1 MKYASCKRD
10 TFTKISTTVYT
21 IELTDFARPEIEIS
35 LTAFGYQFPEPITL
49 KAEDPAET
57 PRASFEGIGLKD
69 GYLVNA
75 KGALYNVGDG
85 KWHLADSNKILIT
98 PRQTGFTVFGNKY
111 LSRIMVK
118 NRSPLGLYSDT
129 QRIYVSENDPKPDWI
144 KKTADTPLGNE
155 ILHTAGTEYRKI
167 DDSQWTLSGDSVRN
181 LEKGRYEFRLKAT
194 ENVYASESVFIDIEN
209 FGNALPE
216 KTLTGI
222 GVTTLPAKTQY
233 LEEADKLDVTG
244 GKVTLYYSN
253 GTSEVIELNEKMV
266 TGFDNTK
273 IGRQT
278 LTVTYQGR
286 TTTFGVEI
294 IARKPSAATEK
305 VEQKEL
311 TEVPEALQGTRYD
324 TVAKIREALEQKILQ
339 NLPAF
344 AANSDKQKTI
354 LFDAQLMITENGVS
368 RPATKAEVE
377 ARGGITIVI
386 PYPAGTNK
394 DDFVFTVAHMLTMD
408 MSGMHAGDIELPE
421 ITLADAGLQVT
432 LKGLSPVMVG
442 YVAKAA
448 ETPATGDSFQIA
460 VWGGL
465 SMAAACGAAY
475 VVLTQHRKKEQ
486 DQ

>member
-1 MKYASCKRD
+1 M
-10 TFTKISTTVYT
+10 
-21 IELTDFARPEIEIS
+21 
-35 LTAFGYQFPEPITL
+35 
-49 KAEDPAET
+49 
-57 PRASFEGIGLKD
+57 
-69 GYLVNA
+69 
-75 KGALYNVGDG
+75 GDG

-144 KKTADTPLGNE
+144 KKTADTPLSNE
-155 ILHTAGTEYRKI
+155 ILYTAGTEYRKA

-181 LEKGRYEFRLKAT
+181 LGKGRYEFRLKAA

-209 FGNALPE
+209 FENALPQ

-233 LEEADKLDVTG
+233 LENTDKLDVTG
-244 GKVTLYYSN
+244 GKVTLYYSD
-253 GTSEVIELNEKMV
+253 GTSEVIGLTEKMV

-273 IGRQT
+273 AGNQT
-278 LTVTYQGR
+278 LTVTYGDK
-286 TTTFGVEI
+286 TTTFDVKI
-294 IARKPSAATEK
+294 IARKPAAVTEK

-311 TEVPEALQGTRYD
+311 TEVPEALRNTKYD
-324 TVAKIREALEQKILQ
+324 TVAKIKEAMEQKILQ
-339 NLPAF
+339 GLPAS
-344 AANSDKQKTI
+344 AANSDQQKTI

-368 RPATKAEVE
+368 RPATKEEIE

-394 DDFVFTVAHMLTMD
+394 DGFVFTVAHMLTMD
-408 MSGMHAGDIELPE
+408 MGGMHAGDIELPE
-421 ITLADAGLQVT
+421 ITLTDAGLQVT

-442 YVAKAA
+442 YAAKAA
-448 ETPATGDSFQIA
+448 EAPATGDSFQI
-460 VWGGL
+460 VLWGGL
-465 SMAAACGAAY
+465 AMAAACGAAY
-475 VVLTQHRKKEQ
+475 VVLRANRKKDKREQ
-486 DQ
+486 